1 MLFWSRFMNLK
12 NKVLLSL
19 IVHLIWAFLLVFS
32 FICSLNPKSLMI
44 FSVIWNE
51 TIVLS
56 MLLCTFIVHLLISWV
71 CNKKPLDDYDD
82 EKKFKV
88 INACFTMLVWLPLLF
103 LIYGGLCVFVVL
115 ALFLIIILKLIK

>member
-1 MLFWSRFMNLK
+1 MNLK

-51 TIVLS
+51 NIVLS

-71 CNKKPLDDYDD
+71 CNKKPLGDYDD